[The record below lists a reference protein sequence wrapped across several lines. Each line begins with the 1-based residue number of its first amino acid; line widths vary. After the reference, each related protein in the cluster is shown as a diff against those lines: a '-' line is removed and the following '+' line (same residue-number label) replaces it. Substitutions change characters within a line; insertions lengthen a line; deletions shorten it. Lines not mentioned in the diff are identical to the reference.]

1 MSDTQK
7 IRQITT
13 AAGYGQ
19 EVRDQAFY
27 LWYKLNKP
35 EYAVVAKLMKEKLG
49 VAPATQTLQVWK
61 TEDNWEQHADTLDGV
76 SDNAMDKE
84 VIQQRAA
91 LIRKQ
96 AEVGNDLIKMGMDYL
111 EKNGLDSSADA
122 IRAIGKGAELQEK
135 ELGWA
140 AIFAELANASQDDL
154 DRKLKK
160 FMTDDVVVE
169 GTLVDAPTNEPEDK
183 TESDE

>member
-1 MSDTQK
+1 MTDK
-7 IRQITT
+7 RKQIT
-13 AAGYGQ
+13 AELGYGQ
-19 EVRDQAFY
+19 ELHDQAFY

-35 EYAVVAKLMKEKLG
+35 GNIALAKLMKEKFG
-49 VAPATQTLQVWK
+49 TVPSVVTLNKWK
-61 TEDNWEQHADTLDGV
+61 SLDNWEQHADTLDGI

-91 LIRKQ
+91 LIRRQ
-96 AEVGNDLIKMGMDYL
+96 AEVGNDLIKMGMEYL
-111 EKNGLDSSADA
+111 TEHGIDNSADA

-140 AIFAELANASQDDL
+140 AIFAELANASQEDL

-160 FMTDDVVVE
+160 FMTDDVVE
-169 GTLVDAPTNEPEDK
+169 GTLINASIDEPEDK